1 MRIGSVFEN
10 QNIEKRIAITPELVK
25 KYTSLGFE
33 VCLIEHYGSHLG
45 IRDEQYT
52 DLGAKVFKDETQIL
66 NSSDI
71 IVQLGM
77 LSDDK
82 ISNIKENQTLI
93 GVLNPY
99 DNKKELE
106 NLAKKK
112 NQCFFTGIA
121 SKNYKSSIYGHTVFT
136 SKSCWL

>member
-1 MRIGSVFEN
+1 MKIGSILEN
-10 QNIEKRIAITPELVK
+10 QNIEKRIAVTPELVK
-25 KYTSLGFE
+25 KYISLGFE
-33 VCLIEHYGSHLG
+33 VCLIENYGSHLG
-45 IRDEQYT
+45 IKDEQFK
-52 DLGAKVFKDETQIL
+52 DLGAKILMDETEIL
-66 NSSDI
+66 KSSDV

-99 DNKKELE
+99 KNKEKLE

-112 NQCFFTGIA
+112 INIF
-121 SKNYKSSIYGHTVFT
+121 
-136 SKSCWL
+136 